1 MENNQKINATKD
13 KRIRIIVGHY
23 GSGKTEFS
31 VNYAIKLANIKSE
44 TKNEKMQV
52 AIADLDVINPY
63 FRSRE
68 KEEMLD
74 RHGIISHSSVLR
86 NSALDLPAISAD
98 LSVPI
103 LDEHYQYVMDVGGD
117 ELGARVLGSM
127 HQVIEKYPYDMFMV
141 INANREYTVSVNDVV
156 KYIREIEGASKL
168 SVTGLVSNTHL
179 LWDTSTDDILKG
191 VELVKKVSTQT
202 GIPVK
207 YVVYPSRLDISSIE
221 NQIEYN
227 LFSID
232 MIMREDWM

>member
-1 MENNQKINATKD
+1 MITGD
-13 KRIRIIVGHY
+13 KRVRIIVGHY

-31 VNYAIKLANIKSE
+31 VNYAIKLA
-44 TKNEKMQV
+44 KNKQENQDEKTQI

-68 KEEMLD
+68 KESILD
-74 RHGIISHSSVLR
+74 DYGIISHSSILR

-98 LSVPI
+98 LSVPL
-103 LDEHYQYVMDVGGD
+103 LDDHYEYVMDVGGD

-127 HQVIEKYPYDMFMV
+127 NEIIRKQPYDMFMV
-141 INANREYTVSVNDVV
+141 VNANREFTVKASEVV

-168 SVTGLVSNTHL
+168 TVSGLVSNTHM
-179 LWDTSTDDILKG
+179 LWDTSLEDIEKG
-191 VELVKKVSTQT
+191 CVLVEEVSRLT

-207 YVVYPSRLDISSIE
+207 YIVYPSQLDIRDIQQKIGHE
-221 NQIEYN
+221 F
-227 LFSID
+227 FSID

>member
-1 MENNQKINATKD
+1 MENNQKVSVTKD

-31 VNYAIKLANIKSE
+31 VNYAVKLADIKKE
-44 TKNEKMQV
+44 TQNEEMQV

-74 RHGIISHSSVLR
+74 KHGIISHSSVLR

-103 LDEHYQYVMDVGGD
+103 LDENYQYVMDVGGD

-127 HQVIEKYPYDMFMV
+127 HQVIEKYSYDMFMV
-141 INANREYTVSVNDVV
+141 INANREYTVEVNDVI

-179 LWDTSTDDILKG
+179 LWDTSTEDILKG
-191 VELVKKVSTQT
+191 CELVKKVSEQT

-207 YVVYPSRLDISSIE
+207 YVVYPSQLDISSIE